1 MAGLAACLALS
12 PVGTGL
18 AMAAQDNVMTAEPPA
33 EEGFEEAEFAADD
46 DAGLTAGGA
55 EDEDGSLSD
64 EDGDA
69 GEGPSFADDEAGP
82 SADDSSGEW
91 ESVADEE
98 EAPDAGQAEAA
109 GEASSAGAEEGE
121 IPLSDDDGGSRAKTG
136 PGQ

>member
-18 AMAAQDNVMTAEPPA
+18 AMAAQDNVMTAEPPG
-33 EEGFEEAEFAADD
+33 EEGLEEAEFVADDEAGLTAGWEEDEDGSLTDDDGDAVEEPAFADD
-46 DAGLTAGGA
+46 DAGL
-55 EDEDGSLSD
+55 
-64 EDGDA
+64 
-69 GEGPSFADDEAGP
+69 

-91 ESVADEE
+91 ETVPEE
-98 EAPDAGQAEAA
+98 EAPDAGQTEAA